1 MEDATNNNAE
11 HREID
16 VVRMEENLNE
26 VTGDY
31 VRQSWYLIRPLLT
44 RTMCRQVLAEK
55 SVMVQESVAVGVE
68 MLLTAAPSI
77 FEWIQDTEIYKNIT
91 ESETYKNTMHGIE
104 SMQIPEKISEM
115 TDEVINFF
123 QRYVIEPL
131 MEQVRMLVG
140 YTVFTYQCAKRNSIN
155 TVVWTTQQVRMAID
169 WFRNGENLQQFLDL
183 LNQKFKE
190 VLALLPSTFLPQIQ
204 S

>member
-26 VTGDY
+26 VTVDY
-31 VRQSWYLIRPLLT
+31 VKQSWYLIRPLLT
-44 RTMCRQVLAEK
+44 RTMCKRILAEK

-68 MLLTAAPSI
+68 MALAAAPSI

-91 ESETYKNTMHGIE
+91 ESETYKNWNDTIE

-115 TDEVINFF
+115 TDEVIKFF

-140 YTVFTYQCAKRNSIN
+140 YTVFTYQCAKRNAIN